1 MSNHPN
7 SKNVEQKPAS
17 IFNTIQ
23 SKDELMHELFAQKAI
38 CYVYAFDV
46 EDLSHVYHANGTKPT
61 SYTELFDIITT
72 TCNPELYWIDNDD
85 TSLIGNFDYL
95 ISPCEEYEGYV
106 LCHLESYLTFAQS
119 VADSV
124 VDYMQNFHN

>member
-7 SKNVEQKPAS
+7 SENVEKKQVS
-17 IFNTIQ
+17 ISNTTQ

-38 CYVYAFDV
+38 CYVYAFEV
-46 EDLSHVYHANGTKPT
+46 EDLSHVYHASGAKPK

-85 TSLIGNFDYL
+85 TSLIGDFDYL

-119 VADSV
+119 IADSIQ
-124 VDYMQNFHN
+124 DFHN

>member
-1 MSNHPN
+1 MSIHLN
-7 SKNVEQKPAS
+7 SEQNQVS
-17 IFNTIQ
+17 ITGTTQ

-38 CYVYAFDV
+38 CYVYAFEV

-72 TCNPELYWIDNDD
+72 TGNPELYWIDNDD
-85 TSLIGNFDYL
+85 TSLIGDFDCL

-106 LCHLESYLTFAQS
+106 ICHLESYLTFAQS
-119 VADSV
+119 IMDSVADSIE
-124 VDYMQNFHN
+124 DLHN

>member
-1 MSNHPN
+1 MPNHLNSEIAEQNQVSISN
-7 SKNVEQKPAS
+7 
-17 IFNTIQ
+17 TTQ

-119 VADSV
+119 IADSV
-124 VDYMQNFHN
+124 ADFLQDFHH